1 MSRAFS
7 EDSRVKFPT
16 IMHLVQMGYEYVSLN
31 GVKKYD
37 IPAIDFDPQTNILT
51 KKFTEAFLS
60 LNPDLDETD
69 AARKLQEIQ
78 DSLVNDDLGREFF
91 NKIFHEPGVGR
102 IIDLSTED
110 NFRRNNSFQ
119 VATEMTCGD
128 KSSDNFRPDI
138 TLFING
144 LPLAF
149 IEVKKENNDI
159 GIKAETER
167 MKKRFENSKFRR
179 YLNITQIM
187 VFSNDM
193 EYDDLLSQG
202 AFYATIGRHNT
213 CYNCFREDGQS
224 SFPIRQHFDPLTS
237 KTERMILEDNN
248 VGAYIAS
255 NAYLQNRDNFDT
267 PTKRIVNSLFS
278 LNRFRFLLKYG
289 ICYVDEP
296 NGLQKHIMRYPQIF
310 ATKAIEKAL
319 DRGERKGIIWH
330 TQGSGKTALSYYNVK
345 VLTEYYSRQG
355 IIPQFFFIVDRLAL
369 MQQAQQEFAK
379 RGLVVNPIDTKEDFK
394 KIIGSSKTT
403 RNPEGKPEIT
413 VVNIQKFSDD
423 SRATSK
429 NDYNLNIQRI
439 YFIDEAHRDYNPAGC
454 FLKTLIQSDPNAI
467 RIALTGTPIIS
478 RDYRTTDI
486 FGDYIH
492 TYYYNA
498 SIADRYTLRLVR
510 EDIGSN
516 FKIKMQEVM
525 NSIRVKVGALNASL
539 VYRHHSY
546 VQPLLDYVMNDLK
559 DFRTKFN
566 DNSLG
571 GMVVCNSSEQAK
583 LMYRLFLEK
592 YADVDELDNERADD
606 GQIIYRSVGPEVI
619 DAKMAGPK
627 KGYYRAALILY
638 DSDDKEARSKW
649 ITLFKEGKIDLLIVY
664 QMLQTGFDSPRLKKL
679 YLHRVVKDHNLLQT
693 LTRVNRP
700 YKEMRFG
707 YVVDFANIEEEY
719 NKTSKDYEKEL
730 ESEQGEEGKTHSDL
744 LLVSIEEAI
753 KRYTES
759 VKQLDGLDLGN
770 PQTFSRQLDIEEDR
784 GRIKTILHSLEEIR
798 DLGNMLISQGSAE
811 VLQKI
816 SIEQKG
822 NSSEAIPNINSF
834 IKAAR
839 NRYIFLGFQQGIE
852 NTENV
857 QQLLNMALEE
867 IEFTFY
873 RKGDPQELELKE
885 QYKEALA
892 HTRQQLAANID
903 PDDPRYRSLL
913 EEFLQL
919 FKKKDMDIAENFN
932 LHDRVK
938 NLDDILK
945 RIRKINEEDAIT
957 ALRYN
962 HDKKFA
968 RIEKRIQE
976 KDKQNE
982 EQGVTPNS
990 FAWSKD
996 KEKLNMVLLKIK
1008 EECDENFFLNTDMIN
1023 AQGYFTRF
1031 LVEII
1036 AQNFR
1041 DAEIR
1046 SDRETRYYV
1055 GDIINREY
1063 QNEYR

>member
-16 IMHLVQMGYEYVSLN
+16 IMHLVTMGYEYVSLN
-31 GVKKYD
+31 GVKKFGV
-37 IPAIDFDPQTNILT
+37 PVVEFDPLTNILT
-51 KKFTEAFLS
+51 KHFTDAFLS
-60 LNPDLDETD
+60 LNPDLEEAD
-69 AARKLQEIQ
+69 ALKKLQEIQ
-78 DSLVNDDLGREFF
+78 DSLANDDLGREFF
-91 NKIFHEPGVGR
+91 NKILQEPGVGR
-102 IIDLSTED
+102 IIDLSSEE
-110 NFRRNNSFQ
+110 NFRTNNTFQ

-149 IEVKKENNDI
+149 IEVKKENNDT
-159 GIKAETER
+159 GIKAETDR
-167 MKKRFENSKFRR
+167 MKKRFENDKFRR

-193 EYDDLLSQG
+193 EYDDLLTQG
-202 AFYATIGRHNT
+202 AYYATIGRHNT

-224 SFPIRQHFDPLTS
+224 SFPILQLFEPLS
-237 KTERMILEDNN
+237 NKTEQMILADNN
-248 VGAYIAS
+248 VEAYIAS
-255 NAYLQNRDNFDT
+255 DAYLQNRDNFDT

-278 LNRFRFLLKYG
+278 FNRFRFLLKYG
-289 ICYVDEP
+289 ICYVEEP

-310 ATKAIEKAL
+310 ATKAIEKSL
-319 DRGERKGIIWH
+319 NHDVRKGIIWH
-330 TQGSGKTALSYYNVK
+330 TQGSGKTALAFYNVK
-345 VLTEYYSRQG
+345 FLTEYYSSKG

-369 MQQAQQEFAK
+369 MQQAQQEFTK
-379 RGLVVNPIDTKEDFK
+379 RGLVVNPIETKDDFK
-394 KIIGSSKTT
+394 KIISSNKTT
-403 RNPEGKPEIT
+403 QNAEGKQEIT
-413 VVNIQKFSDD
+413 VVNIQKFSED

-429 NDYNLNIQRI
+429 NDYNLNIQRV

-478 RDYRTTDI
+478 REYRTTDI

-498 SIADRYTLRLVR
+498 SIADRYTLRLIR

-516 FKIKMQEVM
+516 FKIKMQEIL
-525 NSIRVKVGALNASL
+525 NSIRVKVGSVNAPS
-539 VYRHHSY
+539 VYKHHSY
-546 VQPLLDYVMNDLK
+546 VQPLLDYVMDDLK
-559 DFRTKFN
+559 AFRIKNN

-592 YADVDELDNERADD
+592 YADTEELANERGDD
-606 GQIIYRSVGPEVI
+606 GQIIFKSVGPEVI

-638 DSDDKEARSKW
+638 DSDDKDARAKW

-664 QMLQTGFDSPRLKKL
+664 QMLQTGFDAPRLKKL

-700 YKEMRFG
+700 YKDMRFG

-730 ESEQGEEGKTHSDL
+730 EAEQGAEAQKHSDL
-744 LLVSIEEAI
+744 LLVSLEEAEI
-753 KRYTES
+753 RYKKS
-759 VKQLDGLDLGN
+759 VAQLDGLDLGN
-770 PQTFSRQLDIEEDR
+770 PQTFSRQLDLEEDR
-784 GRIKTILHSLEEIR
+784 DRVKEILHSLEEIR
-798 DLGNMLISQGSAE
+798 DLGNMLVSQGNAE
-811 VLQKI
+811 VLKLMAV
-816 SIEQKG
+816 EQKG
-822 NSSEAIPNINSF
+822 TTSEAIPNISSF

-839 NRYIFLGFQQGIE
+839 NRYVFLGFQQGVE
-852 NTENV
+852 GNENV
-857 QQLLNMALEE
+857 QQLLNMALED
-867 IEFTFY
+867 IEFSFY
-873 RKGDPQELELKE
+873 KRGEAELELKE
-885 QYKEALA
+885 QYREALA
-892 HTRQQLAANID
+892 HTRQQLADNID

-913 EEFLQL
+913 EEFLRL
-919 FKKKDMDIAENFN
+919 FRKKDMDIADNFN
-932 LHDRVK
+932 LHTQVK
-938 NLDDILK
+938 NLNDILK

-962 HDKKFA
+962 NDRKFA

-976 KDKQNE
+976 KEKQNE
-982 EQGVTPNS
+982 EQQVTPNNVS
-990 FAWSKD
+990 WSKD
-996 KEKLNMVLLKIK
+996 KEKLNLVLLKIK
-1008 EECDENFFLNTDMIN
+1008 EECDENFFLNTAMIN
-1023 AQGYFTRF
+1023 APGYFTKF

-1036 AQNFR
+1036 AQNFLNA
-1041 DAEIR
+1041 DIR

-1055 GDIINREY
+1055 GDLINREY

>member
-1 MSRAFS
+1 
-7 EDSRVKFPT
+7 
-16 IMHLVQMGYEYVSLN
+16 MGYEYVSLN
-31 GVKKYD
+31 GVKKYGV
-37 IPAIDFDPQTNILT
+37 PAVEFDPLTNILT
-51 KKFTEAFLS
+51 KHFTDAFLS
-60 LNPDLDETD
+60 LNPDLEEAD
-69 AARKLQEIQ
+69 ALKKLQEIQ
-78 DSLVNDDLGREFF
+78 DSLANDDLGREFF
-91 NKIFHEPGVGR
+91 YKILQEPGVGR
-102 IIDLSTED
+102 IIDLSTEE
-110 NFRRNNSFQ
+110 NFRNNNTFQ

-149 IEVKKENNDI
+149 IEVKKENNDT

-167 MKKRFENSKFRR
+167 MKKRFENDKFRR

-193 EYDDLLSQG
+193 EYDDLLTQG
-202 AFYATIGRHNT
+202 AYYATIGRHTT
-213 CYNCFREDGQS
+213 CYNCFREDGQT
-224 SFPIRQHFDPLTS
+224 SFPILHLFEPLS
-237 KTERMILEDNN
+237 YKTEQMILTDNN
-248 VGAYIAS
+248 VEAYIAS
-255 NAYLQNRDNFDT
+255 DAYLQNRDNFDT
-267 PTKRIVNSLFS
+267 PTKRIVNSLFTF
-278 LNRFRFLLKYG
+278 NRFRFLLKYG

-310 ATKAIEKAL
+310 ATKAIERAL
-319 DRGERKGIIWH
+319 NHDLRKGIIWH
-330 TQGSGKTALSYYNVK
+330 TQGSGKTALAYYNVK
-345 VLTEYYSRQG
+345 FLTEYYSSKG

-369 MQQAQQEFAK
+369 MQQAQQEFSK
-379 RGLVVNPIDTKEDFK
+379 RGLVVNPIDTKDDFK
-394 KIIGSSKTT
+394 KIISSNKTT
-403 RNPEGKPEIT
+403 RNAEGKPEIT

-478 RDYRTTDI
+478 REYRTTDI

-498 SIADRYTLRLVR
+498 SIADRYTLRLIR

-516 FKIKMQEVM
+516 FKIKMQEIL
-525 NSIRVKVGALNASL
+525 NSIRVKVGSVNAPS

-546 VQPLLDYVMNDLK
+546 VQPLLDYVMDDLK
-559 DFRTKFN
+559 AFRVKNN

-592 YADVDELDNERADD
+592 YADTEELANERGDD
-606 GQIIYRSVGPEVI
+606 GQIICKSVGPEVI
-619 DAKMAGPK
+619 DAKMAGPQ

-638 DSDDKEARSKW
+638 DSDDKDARAKW
-649 ITLFKEGKIDLLIVY
+649 INLFKEGKVDLLIVY

-730 ESEQGEEGKTHSDL
+730 EAEQGAEAQQHSDL
-744 LLVSIEEAI
+744 LLVSLEEAE
-753 KRYTES
+753 KRYKES
-759 VKQLDGLDLGN
+759 VAELEGLDLGN
-770 PQTFSRQLDIEEDR
+770 PQTFSRQLDLEDDR
-784 GRIKTILHSLEEIR
+784 DRVKTILHSLEEIR
-798 DLGNMLISQGSAE
+798 DLGNMLISQGHAE
-811 VLQKI
+811 VLKVMAV
-816 SIEQKG
+816 EQKG
-822 NSSEAIPNINSF
+822 TTSEAIPNINNF

-839 NRYIFLGFQQGIE
+839 NRYIFLGFQQGVE
-852 NTENV
+852 DNENV
-857 QQLLNMALEE
+857 QQLLNMALED
-867 IEFTFY
+867 IEFSFY
-873 RKGDPQELELKE
+873 KRGEAELELKE
-885 QYKEALA
+885 QYWEALA
-892 HTRQQLAANID
+892 HTRQQLAENID

-913 EEFLQL
+913 EEFLRL
-919 FKKKDMDIAENFN
+919 FRKKDMDIAENFN
-932 LHDRVK
+932 LHAQVK
-938 NLDDILK
+938 NLNDILK
-945 RIRKINEEDAIT
+945 RIKKINEEDAIT

-962 HDKKFA
+962 NDRKFA

-982 EQGVTPNS
+982 EQSVTPNK

-996 KEKLNMVLLKIK
+996 KEKLNLVLLKIK
-1008 EECDENFFLNTDMIN
+1008 EECDENFFLNTAMIN
-1023 AQGYFTRF
+1023 APGYFTKF

-1036 AQNFR
+1036 AQNFLNA
-1041 DAEIR
+1041 DIR

-1055 GDIINREY
+1055 GDLINREY

>member
-1 MSRAFS
+1 MTKSFS

-31 GVKKYD
+31 GVKKLD
-37 IPAIDFDPQTNILT
+37 VPAVQFDPQTNILT
-51 KKFTEAFLS
+51 EKFTEAFLS
-60 LNPDLDETD
+60 LNPDLEEAD
-69 AARKLQEIQ
+69 AIKKLKEIQ
-78 DSLVNDDLGREFF
+78 DSLANDDLGREFF
-91 NKIFHEPGVGR
+91 YKILQEPGVGR
-102 IIDLSTED
+102 IIDLSNED
-110 NFRRNNSFQ
+110 NFRNNNIFQ

-149 IEVKKENNDI
+149 IEVKKENNDT

-167 MKKRFENSKFRR
+167 MKKRFENNKFRR

-193 EYDDLLSQG
+193 EYDDLLTQG
-202 AFYATIGRHNT
+202 AYYATIGRHNT
-213 CYNCFREDGQS
+213 CYNCFREDGQT
-224 SFPIRQHFDPLTS
+224 SFPILQLFEPLS
-237 KTERMILEDNN
+237 YKTEQMILADNN
-248 VGAYIAS
+248 VEAYIAS
-255 NAYLQNRDNFDT
+255 DAYLQNRDNDDT

-278 LNRFRFLLKYG
+278 FNRFRFLLKYG

-296 NGLQKHIMRYPQIF
+296 NGLQKHIMRYPQVF

-319 DRGERKGIIWH
+319 DKGERKGIIWH

-345 VLTEYYSRQG
+345 FLTEYYSRQG
-355 IIPQFFFIVDRLAL
+355 IIPQFFFIVDRLDL
-369 MQQAQQEFAK
+369 MQQAQQEFTK
-379 RGLVVNPIDTKEDFK
+379 RGLIVNPVDTKDDFK
-394 KIIGSSKTT
+394 KIISSTKTT
-403 RNPEGKPEIT
+403 RNPEGKKEIT
-413 VVNIQKFSDD
+413 VVNIQKFSED

-429 NDYNLNIQRI
+429 NDYNLNIQRV

-498 SIADRYTLRLVR
+498 SIADRYTLRLIR

-516 FKIKMQEVM
+516 FKIKMQEIL
-525 NSIRVKVGALNASL
+525 NSIRVQVGAVNAAS
-539 VYRHHSY
+539 VYKHHSY
-546 VQPLLDYVMNDLK
+546 VQPLLDYIIDDLK
-559 DFRTKFN
+559 VFRIKNN
-566 DNSLG
+566 DPSLC
-571 GMVVCNSSEQAK
+571 GMVVCNTSDQAK

-592 YADVDELDNERADD
+592 YADTEELANVRGDD
-606 GQIIYRSVGPEVI
+606 GQIIYKSVGPEAI

-627 KGYYRAALILY
+627 KGSYRAALILY
-638 DSDDKEARSKW
+638 DADDKEARAKW
-649 ITLFKEGKIDLLIVY
+649 ITLFKEGKVDLLIVY
-664 QMLQTGFDSPRLKKL
+664 QMLQTGFDAPRLKKL

-700 YKEMRFG
+700 YKDMRFG

-730 ESEQGEEGKTHSDL
+730 EAEQGAEAQKHSDL
-744 LLVSIEEAI
+744 LLVSLEEAE
-753 KRYTES
+753 KRYKES
-759 VKQLDGLDLGN
+759 VAELKGLDLGN
-770 PQTFSRQLDIEEDR
+770 PQTFSRQLDLEDDR
-784 GRIKTILHSLEEIR
+784 DRVKTILHSLEEIR
-798 DLGNMLISQGSAE
+798 DLGNMLISQGHAE
-811 VLQKI
+811 VLKVMAE
-816 SIEQKG
+816 EQKG
-822 NSSEAIPNINSF
+822 TTSEAIPDINNF

-839 NRYIFLGFQQGIE
+839 NRYIFLGFQQGVE
-852 NTENV
+852 DNENV
-857 QQLLNMALEE
+857 QQLLNMALED
-867 IEFTFY
+867 IEFSFY
-873 RKGDPQELELKE
+873 KRGEAELELKE
-885 QYKEALA
+885 QYREALA
-892 HTRQQLAANID
+892 HTRQQLVENID

-913 EEFLQL
+913 EEFLRL
-919 FKKKDMDIAENFN
+919 FRKKDMDIAENFN
-932 LHDRVK
+932 LHAQVK
-938 NLDDILK
+938 NLNDILK

-962 HDKKFA
+962 NDRKFA

-982 EQGVTPNS
+982 EQSVTPNK

-996 KEKLNMVLLKIK
+996 KEKLNLVLLKIK
-1008 EECDENFFLNTDMIN
+1008 EECDENFFLNTAMIN
-1023 AQGYFTRF
+1023 APGYFTKF

-1036 AQNFR
+1036 AQNFMNA
-1041 DAEIR
+1041 DIR

-1055 GDIINREY
+1055 GDLINREY

>member
-1 MSRAFS
+1 
-7 EDSRVKFPT
+7 
-16 IMHLVQMGYEYVSLN
+16 MHLIQMGYEYVSLN
-31 GVKKYD
+31 GVKKFD
-37 IPAIDFDPQTNILT
+37 VPAVQFDPQTNILT

-60 LNPDLDETD
+60 LNPDLEEAD
-69 AARKLQEIQ
+69 AIKKLKEIQ
-78 DSLVNDDLGREFF
+78 DSLANDDLGREFF
-91 NKIFHEPGVGR
+91 YKILQEPGVGR
-102 IIDLSTED
+102 IIDLSNED
-110 NFRRNNSFQ
+110 NFRNNNIFQ

-149 IEVKKENNDI
+149 IEVKKENNDT

-167 MKKRFENSKFRR
+167 MKKRFENNKFRR

-193 EYDDLLSQG
+193 EYDDLLTQG
-202 AFYATIGRHNT
+202 AYYATIGRHNT
-213 CYNCFREDGQS
+213 CYNCFREDGQT
-224 SFPIRQHFDPLTS
+224 SFPILQLFEPLS
-237 KTERMILEDNN
+237 YKTEQMILADNN
-248 VGAYIAS
+248 VEAYIAS
-255 NAYLQNRDNFDT
+255 DAYLQNRDNDDT

-278 LNRFRFLLKYG
+278 FNRFRFLLKYG

-319 DRGERKGIIWH
+319 DKGERKGIIWH

-345 VLTEYYSRQG
+345 FLTEYYSRQG
-355 IIPQFFFIVDRLAL
+355 IIPQFFFIVDRLDL
-369 MQQAQQEFAK
+369 MQQAQQEFTK
-379 RGLVVNPIDTKEDFK
+379 RGLIVNPVDTKDDFK
-394 KIIGSSKTT
+394 KIISSTKTT
-403 RNPEGKPEIT
+403 RNPEGKKEIT
-413 VVNIQKFSDD
+413 VVNIQKFSED

-429 NDYNLNIQRI
+429 NDYNLNIQRV

-498 SIADRYTLRLVR
+498 SIADRYTLRLIR

-516 FKIKMQEVM
+516 FKIKMQEIL
-525 NSIRVKVGALNASL
+525 NSIRVQVGAVNAAS
-539 VYRHHSY
+539 VYKHHSY
-546 VQPLLDYVMNDLK
+546 VQPLLDYIIDDLK
-559 DFRTKFN
+559 VFRIKNN
-566 DNSLG
+566 DPSLG
-571 GMVVCNSSEQAK
+571 GMVVCNTSDQAK

-592 YADVDELDNERADD
+592 YADTEELANVRGDD
-606 GQIIYRSVGPEVI
+606 GQIIYKSVGPEAI

-627 KGYYRAALILY
+627 KGSYRAALILY
-638 DSDDKEARSKW
+638 DADDKEARAKW
-649 ITLFKEGKIDLLIVY
+649 ITLFKEGKVDLLIVY
-664 QMLQTGFDSPRLKKL
+664 QMLQTGFDAPRLKKL

-700 YKEMRFG
+700 YKDMRFG

-730 ESEQGEEGKTHSDL
+730 EAEQGAEAQKHSDL
-744 LLVSIEEAI
+744 LLVSLGEAE
-753 KRYTES
+753 KRYKES
-759 VKQLDGLDLGN
+759 VAELKGLDLGN
-770 PQTFSRQLDIEEDR
+770 PQTFSRQLDLEDDR
-784 GRIKTILHSLEEIR
+784 DRVKTILHSLEEIR
-798 DLGNMLISQGSAE
+798 DLGNMLISQGHAE
-811 VLQKI
+811 VLKVMAE
-816 SIEQKG
+816 EQKG
-822 NSSEAIPNINSF
+822 TTSEAFPDINSF

-839 NRYIFLGFQQGIE
+839 NRYIFLGFQQGVE
-852 NTENV
+852 DNENV
-857 QQLLNMALEE
+857 QQLLNMALED
-867 IEFTFY
+867 IEFSFY
-873 RKGDPQELELKE
+873 KRGEAELELKE
-885 QYKEALA
+885 QYREALA
-892 HTRQQLAANID
+892 HTRQQLAENID

-913 EEFLQL
+913 EEFLRL
-919 FKKKDMDIAENFN
+919 FRKKDMDIAENFN
-932 LHDRVK
+932 LHAQVK
-938 NLDDILK
+938 NLNDILK

-962 HDKKFA
+962 NDRKFA

-982 EQGVTPNS
+982 EQSVTPNK

-996 KEKLNMVLLKIK
+996 KEKLNLVLLKIK
-1008 EECDENFFLNTDMIN
+1008 EECDENFFLNTAMIN
-1023 AQGYFTRF
+1023 APGYFTKF

-1036 AQNFR
+1036 AQNFMNA
-1041 DAEIR
+1041 DIR

-1055 GDIINREY
+1055 GDLINREY

>member
-1 MSRAFS
+1 MNRSFS

-16 IMHLVQMGYEYVSLN
+16 IMHLVQMGYDYVSLN
-31 GVKKYD
+31 GVKKFD
-37 IPAIDFDPQTNILT
+37 VSAVEFDPLTNILT
-51 KKFTEAFLS
+51 KHFIDAFLS
-60 LNPDLDETD
+60 LNSELEEAD
-69 AARKLQEIQ
+69 AIKKLKDIQ
-78 DSLVNDDLGREFF
+78 DSLANDDLGREFF
-91 NKIFHEPGVGR
+91 YKILHEPGVGR
-102 IIDLSTED
+102 IIDLSSEE
-110 NFRRNNSFQ
+110 NFRNNNTFQ

-149 IEVKKENNDI
+149 IEVKKENNDT

-167 MKKRFENSKFRR
+167 MKKRFENNKFRR

-193 EYDDLLSQG
+193 EYDDLLTQG
-202 AFYATIGRHNT
+202 AYYATIGRHNT
-213 CYNCFREDGQS
+213 CYNCFWEDGQT
-224 SFPIRQHFDPLTS
+224 SFPILQLFEPLS
-237 KTERMILEDNN
+237 YKTEQMILADNN
-248 VGAYIAS
+248 VEAYIAS
-255 NAYLQNRDNFDT
+255 DAYLQNRDNDDT

-278 LNRFRFLLKYG
+278 FNRLRFLLKYG

-319 DRGERKGIIWH
+319 DKGERKGIIWH

-345 VLTEYYSRQG
+345 FLTEYYSRQG
-355 IIPQFFFIVDRLAL
+355 IIPQFFFIVDRLDL
-369 MQQAQQEFAK
+369 MQQAQQEFTK
-379 RGLVVNPIDTKEDFK
+379 RGLIVNPVDTKDDFK
-394 KIIGSSKTT
+394 KIISSTKTT
-403 RNPEGKPEIT
+403 RNPEGKREIT
-413 VVNIQKFSDD
+413 VVNIQKFSED

-498 SIADRYTLRLVR
+498 SIADRYTLRLIR

-516 FKIKMQEVM
+516 FKIKMQEIL
-525 NSIRVKVGALNASL
+525 NSIRVQVGAVNAAS
-539 VYRHHSY
+539 VYKHHSY
-546 VQPLLDYVMNDLK
+546 VQPLLDYIIDDLKAFRIKNNDL
-559 DFRTKFN
+559 
-566 DNSLG
+566 SLG
-571 GMVVCNSSEQAK
+571 GMVVCNTSDQAK

-592 YADVDELDNERADD
+592 YADTEELANVRGED
-606 GQIIYRSVGPEVI
+606 GQIIYNCVGPEVI

-627 KGYYRAALILY
+627 KGCFRAALILY
-638 DSDDKEARSKW
+638 DADDKEARSKW
-649 ITLFKEGKIDLLIVY
+649 INLFKEGKVDLLIVY
-664 QMLQTGFDSPRLKKL
+664 QMLQTGFDAPRLKKL
-679 YLHRVVKDHNLLQT
+679 YLNRVVKDHNLLQT

-700 YKEMRFG
+700 YKDMRFG

-719 NKTSKDYEKEL
+719 NKTSKDYQEEL
-730 ESEQGEEGKTHSDL
+730 EAEQGSEAQKHSDL
-744 LLVSIEEAI
+744 LLVSLEEAE
-753 KRYTES
+753 KRYKES
-759 VKQLDGLDLGN
+759 VAKLDGLDLGN
-770 PQTFSRQLDIEEDR
+770 PQTFSRQLDLEEDR
-784 GRIKTILHSLEEIR
+784 DRVKEILNSLEEIR
-798 DLGNMLISQGSAE
+798 DLGNMLVSQGNSE
-811 VLQKI
+811 VLKLLAV
-816 SIEQKG
+816 EQKG
-822 NSSEAIPNINSF
+822 TTSEAIPNITNF

-839 NRYIFLGFQQGIE
+839 NRYVFLGFQQGVE
-852 NTENV
+852 GNENV
-857 QQLLNMALEE
+857 QQLLNMALED
-867 IEFTFY
+867 IEFSFY
-873 RKGDPQELELKE
+873 KRGEAELELKE

-892 HTRQQLAANID
+892 HTRQQLADNID
-903 PDDPRYRSLL
+903 PEDPRYRSLL
-913 EEFLQL
+913 EEFLRL

-932 LHDRVK
+932 LHDQVK
-938 NLDDILK
+938 NLNDILK

-962 HDKKFA
+962 HDRKFA

-976 KDKQNE
+976 KEKQNE
-982 EQGVTPNS
+982 EQQVTPNN

-996 KEKLNMVLLKIK
+996 KEKLNLVLLKIK
-1008 EECDENFFLNTDMIN
+1008 EECDENFFLNTAMIN
-1023 AQGYFTRF
+1023 APGYFTKF

-1036 AQNFR
+1036 AQNFL
-1041 DAEIR
+1041 DAEIK

-1055 GDIINREY
+1055 GDLINREY

>member
-1 MSRAFS
+1 
-7 EDSRVKFPT
+7 
-16 IMHLVQMGYEYVSLN
+16 MGYDYVSLN
-31 GVKKYD
+31 GVKKFD
-37 IPAIDFDPQTNILT
+37 VSAVEFDPLTNILT
-51 KKFTEAFLS
+51 KHFIDAFLS
-60 LNPDLDETD
+60 LNSELEEAD
-69 AARKLQEIQ
+69 AIKKLKDIQ
-78 DSLVNDDLGREFF
+78 DSLANDDLGREFF
-91 NKIFHEPGVGR
+91 YKILHEPGVGR
-102 IIDLSTED
+102 IIDLSSEE
-110 NFRRNNSFQ
+110 NFRNNNTFQ

-149 IEVKKENNDI
+149 IEVKKENNDT

-167 MKKRFENSKFRR
+167 MKKRFENNKFRR

-193 EYDDLLSQG
+193 EYDDLLTQG
-202 AFYATIGRHNT
+202 AYYATIGRHNT
-213 CYNCFREDGQS
+213 CYNCFWEDGQT
-224 SFPIRQHFDPLTS
+224 SFPILQLFEPLS
-237 KTERMILEDNN
+237 YKTEQMILADNN
-248 VGAYIAS
+248 VEAYIAS
-255 NAYLQNRDNFDT
+255 DAYLQNRDNDDT

-278 LNRFRFLLKYG
+278 FNRLRFLLKYG

-319 DRGERKGIIWH
+319 DKGERKGIIWH

-345 VLTEYYSRQG
+345 FLTEYYSRQG
-355 IIPQFFFIVDRLAL
+355 IIPQFFFIVDRLDL
-369 MQQAQQEFAK
+369 MQQAQQEFTK
-379 RGLVVNPIDTKEDFK
+379 RGLIVNPVDTKDDFK
-394 KIIGSSKTT
+394 KIISSTKTT
-403 RNPEGKPEIT
+403 RNPEGKREIT
-413 VVNIQKFSDD
+413 VVNIQKFSED

-498 SIADRYTLRLVR
+498 SIADRYTLRLIR

-516 FKIKMQEVM
+516 FKIKMQEIL
-525 NSIRVKVGALNASL
+525 NSIRVQVGAVNAAS
-539 VYRHHSY
+539 VYKHHSY
-546 VQPLLDYVMNDLK
+546 VQPLLDYIIDDLKAFRIKNNDL
-559 DFRTKFN
+559 
-566 DNSLG
+566 SLG
-571 GMVVCNSSEQAK
+571 GMVVCNTSDQAK

-592 YADVDELDNERADD
+592 YADTEELANVRGED
-606 GQIIYRSVGPEVI
+606 GQIIYNCVGPEVI

-627 KGYYRAALILY
+627 KGCFRAALILY
-638 DSDDKEARSKW
+638 DADDKEARSKW
-649 ITLFKEGKIDLLIVY
+649 INLFKEGKVDLLIVY
-664 QMLQTGFDSPRLKKL
+664 QMLQTGFDAPRLKKL
-679 YLHRVVKDHNLLQT
+679 YLNRVVKDHNLLQT

-700 YKEMRFG
+700 YKDMRFG

-719 NKTSKDYEKEL
+719 NKTSKDYQEEL
-730 ESEQGEEGKTHSDL
+730 EAEQGSEAQKHSDL
-744 LLVSIEEAI
+744 LLVSLEEAE
-753 KRYTES
+753 KRYKES
-759 VKQLDGLDLGN
+759 VAKLDGLDLGN
-770 PQTFSRQLDIEEDR
+770 PQTFSRQLDLEEDR
-784 GRIKTILHSLEEIR
+784 DRVKEILNSLEEIR
-798 DLGNMLISQGSAE
+798 DLGNMLVSQGNSE
-811 VLQKI
+811 VLKLLAV
-816 SIEQKG
+816 EQKG
-822 NSSEAIPNINSF
+822 TTSEAIPNITNF

-839 NRYIFLGFQQGIE
+839 NRYVFLGFQQGVE
-852 NTENV
+852 GNENV
-857 QQLLNMALEE
+857 QQLLNMALED
-867 IEFTFY
+867 IEFSFY
-873 RKGDPQELELKE
+873 KRGEAELELKE

-892 HTRQQLAANID
+892 HTRQQLADNID
-903 PDDPRYRSLL
+903 PEDPRYRSLL
-913 EEFLQL
+913 EEFLRL

-932 LHDRVK
+932 LHDQVK
-938 NLDDILK
+938 NLNDILK

-962 HDKKFA
+962 HDRKFA

-976 KDKQNE
+976 KEKQNE
-982 EQGVTPNS
+982 EQQVTPNN

-996 KEKLNMVLLKIK
+996 KEKLNLVLLKIK
-1008 EECDENFFLNTDMIN
+1008 EECDENFFLNTAMIN
-1023 AQGYFTRF
+1023 APGYFTKF

-1036 AQNFR
+1036 AQNFL
-1041 DAEIR
+1041 DAEIK

-1055 GDIINREY
+1055 GDLINREY